1 VGWTM
6 HLEGKHKEADEL
18 LKSASTQV
26 PDLAVIQYHYGM
38 NLLALNNVPA
48 ARQALRRSLDLAAK
62 TPFAQADEA
71 RKALQN
77 L

>member
-1 VGWTM
+1 MT
-6 HLEGKHKEADEL
+6 GKHKEAADL
-18 LKSASTQV
+18 LKSASTQL
-26 PDLAVIQYHYGM
+26 PDLAIVQYHYGM

-48 ARQALRRSLDLAAK
+48 ARQALQRSLDLAPK
-62 TPFAQADEA
+62 TPFAQAGEA